1 MAIKPVLPKTQ
12 YELITGKKKDFNRGK
27 ITSRKTDDVKDFT
40 IGIRDLDFAIK
51 YYFKNVIKPQSVEN
65 NTIIDVP
72 IIYGSPERWKSIQ
85 RDGYFKDQKDK
96 IVLPII
102 IYKRISISKDESIA
116 IDKLDANNPILFY
129 QFKKKWSEKNKYD
142 NFAASIGIIPTQEFY
157 SVVIPDYVKMSYDFI
172 IMTEAVEQM
181 NKIVEA
187 VIYSE
192 GAYWGEKE
200 RFKFRTKIETYNTNI
215 ESSADNVRTV
225 KTTFSLELN
234 GYLIPDSI
242 NKQLPLMAGNFEK
255 AFSTKQVFFGT
266 DVDTQLTGTG
276 ETTTSTAGISPSV
289 TSIQGGTVSVAAS
302 NVIDYLGLTI
312 NKVASSVTST
322 TATFNS
328 VNIKQAPD
336 GSGLTT
342 TKENFYIFIN
352 GQYTSNANIASVAD
366 SGTTVVVTF
375 TGLVFSIDSGDS
387 IVGIGKFLEL

>member
-289 TSIQGGTVSVAAS
+289 TSIQGGTVSVASS

-312 NKVASSVTST
+312 NKVANSVTTT
-322 TATFNS
+322 TATFNN
-328 VNIKQAPD
+328 VNIKQAPY

-352 GQYTSNANIASVAD
+352 GQYVSNTNITSVAD

-375 TGLVFSIDSGDS
+375 TDLAFSIDSTDNV
-387 IVGIGKFLEL
+387 VGIGKFLEL

>member
-289 TSIQGGTVSVAAS
+289 TSIQGGTVSVASS

-312 NKVASSVTST
+312 NKVANSVTTT
-322 TATFNS
+322 TATFNN

-352 GQYTSNANIASVAD
+352 GQYTSNANIVSVAD

-375 TGLVFSIDSGDS
+375 TGLAFSIDSNDS